1 MLPAAAGAGIAE
13 DHDGGGGGAS
23 FAAGPAFAEV
33 RTPGLFAN
41 GVELEL
47 TELFLDLEILFASW
61 YGLFHPFMLGHGVLV
76 GLIVKRSIL
85 GLNRVAPAPTHNET
99 QMGF

>member
-13 DHDGGGGGAS
+13 DHDSGGGGAS

-47 TELFLDLEILFASW
+47 TELLLDLDVLFASR
-61 YGLFHPFMLGHGVLV
+61 YGLLHPFRLGQGFLLRTDLDGVHEV
-76 GLIVKRSIL
+76 R
-85 GLNRVAPAPTHNET
+85 
-99 QMGF
+99 